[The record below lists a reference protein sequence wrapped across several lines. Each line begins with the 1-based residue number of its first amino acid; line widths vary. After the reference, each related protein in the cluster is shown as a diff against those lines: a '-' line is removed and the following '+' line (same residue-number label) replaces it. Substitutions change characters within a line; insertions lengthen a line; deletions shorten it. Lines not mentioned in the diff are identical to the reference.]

1 MSKFDFVQDLQ
12 IAQENTFVMLLMNMA
27 ILQQLGATKLTIF
40 KEVVCYLYEIDE
52 DQVDAKKII
61 SSLGVNNA

>member
-1 MSKFDFVQDLQ
+1 MSKFDFVKDLQ

-27 ILQQLGATKLTIF
+27 ILQQLGATKSTIF

-52 DQVDAKKII
+52 DQVDVQKII